1 MGTVKLADSELQ
13 RKCYENEVPVQK
25 YYETSMWDNLNIMPF
40 SSILINIKKQNE
52 VWMALINTAKD
63 NSVS

>member
-40 SSILINIKKQNE
+40 SSILININKHKKTEWGMNG
-52 VWMALINTAKD
+52 VNKY
-63 NSVS
+63 SKR